1 MKNNFK
7 NTIEILNSFGKLLV
21 EEYKDSLIRNEVNAS
36 DKLFKSVKYLFK
48 SDNRYL
54 EIDLELK
61 NYYWYVENGRK
72 AGKFPPIQKIEDWIK
87 IKPVLP
93 YKDKNGKLPTLNQ
106 LTYLIG
112 RKIKEKGI
120 QGKHLLQKYVD
131 DIYRE
136 IEDRLVDALSEDLHN
151 AVEIELLSLR

>member
-1 MKNNFK
+1 MNFD
-7 NTIEILNSFGKLLV
+7 NTIEVLNSFGRLLV
-21 EEYKDSLIRNEVNAS
+21 EDYKDALIKNEVNAS
-36 DKLFKSVKYLFK
+36 DKLYNSVRYIFK

-54 EIDLELK
+54 QVDIELED
-61 NYYWYVENGRK
+61 YYYYVENGRK

-87 IKPVLP
+87 VKPVLP
-93 YKDKNGKLPTLNQ
+93 YRDKNGKLPTLNQ

-120 QGKHLLQKYVD
+120 QGKHLLQKSVD
-131 DIYRE
+131 EIYKE
-136 IEDRLVDALSEDLHN
+136 IEDKLVDSLAEDLHN

>member
-7 NTIEILNSFGKLLV
+7 NTIEVLNSFGRLLV

-36 DKLFKSVKYLFK
+36 NKLFKSVKYLFK

-54 EIDLELK
+54 EIDLELE

-72 AGKFPPIQKIEDWIK
+72 AGKFPPINKIEEWVK
-87 IKPVLP
+87 VKPVLP
-93 YKDKNGKLPTLNQ
+93 YRDKNGKLPTLNQ

-120 QGKHLLQKYVD
+120 EGKHLLQKSVD
-131 DIYRE
+131 EIYKE
-136 IEDRLVDALSEDLHN
+136 IEDRLIDALAEDLHN
-151 AVEIELLSLR
+151 AVEIELLSLK

>member
-1 MKNNFK
+1 MKNDFK
-7 NTIEILNSFGKLLV
+7 NTIEVLNSFGRLLV

-36 DKLFKSVKYLFK
+36 DKLFKSVKYLFN

-54 EIDLELK
+54 EIDLELE

-120 QGKHLLQKYVD
+120 QGKHLLQKSVD
-131 DIYRE
+131 EIYKE

>member
-7 NTIEILNSFGKLLV
+7 TTIEVLNSFGRLLV

-54 EIDLELK
+54 EIDLELE

-72 AGKFPPIQKIEDWIK
+72 TGKFPPIQKIEDWIK

-93 YKDKNGKLPTLNQ
+93 YRDKNGKLPTLNQ

-120 QGKHLLQKYVD
+120 QGKHLLQKSVD
-131 DIYRE
+131 EIYKE
-136 IEDRLVDALSEDLHN
+136 IEDRLVDALAEDLHK

>member
-7 NTIEILNSFGKLLV
+7 NTIEVLNSFGRLLV

-54 EIDLELK
+54 EIDLELE

-93 YKDKNGKLPTLNQ
+93 YRDKNGKLPTLNQ

-120 QGKHLLQKYVD
+120 QGKHLLQKSVD
-131 DIYRE
+131 EIYKE
-136 IEDRLVDALSEDLHN
+136 IEDRLVDALAEDLHK

>member
-7 NTIEILNSFGKLLV
+7 NTIEVLNSFGRLLV
-21 EEYKDSLIRNEVNAS
+21 EDYKDSLIRNEVNAS
-36 DKLFKSVKYLFK
+36 DKLFNSVKYLFK

-54 EIDLELK
+54 EIDLELE

-93 YKDKNGKLPTLNQ
+93 YKNKNGKLPTLNQ

-120 QGKHLLQKYVD
+120 QGKHLLQKSVD
-131 DIYRE
+131 EIYKE

-151 AVEIELLSLR
+151 TVEIELLSLR

>member
-1 MKNNFK
+1 MNFD
-7 NTIEILNSFGKLLV
+7 NTIEVLNSFGRLLV
-21 EEYKDSLIRNEVNAS
+21 EDYKESLIYNSINAS
-36 DKLFKSVKYLFK
+36 DKLYNSVKYLFK

-54 EIDLELK
+54 EVELELES
-61 NYYWYVENGRK
+61 YYWYVENGRK

-87 IKPVLP
+87 VKPVLP
-93 YKDKNGKLPTLNQ
+93 YTDKNGKLPTLNQ

-112 RKIKEKGI
+112 RKIKEDGI
-120 QGKHLLQKYVD
+120 EGKHVLQKSVD

-136 IEDRLVDALSEDLHN
+136 IEKRLVEALSKDLHK

>member
-7 NTIEILNSFGKLLV
+7 NTIEVLNSFGRLLV
-21 EEYKDSLIRNEVNAS
+21 EDYKDSLIRNEVNAS
-36 DKLFKSVKYLFK
+36 DKLFNSVKYLFK

-54 EIDLELK
+54 EIDLELE

-120 QGKHLLQKYVD
+120 QGKHLLQKSVD
-131 DIYRE
+131 EIYKE

-151 AVEIELLSLR
+151 TVEIELLSLR